1 MSRTR
6 LRRLE
11 SHSKLVEDHDDP
23 KKLPIISRTFG
34 IIKTMELVTSD
45 LHDRLGISKV
55 PLSYVISENV
65 QPAPVELPV
74 TNRLNGPTYPNIME

>member
-11 SHSKLVEDHDDP
+11 LHSKLVEDHDDP
-23 KKLPIISRTFG
+23 EKLPIISRTFG

-74 TNRLNGPTYPNIME
+74 TNRVNGPTYPNIME